1 MHQPSV
7 SHVLADTL
15 LVERTVLGQCGRL
28 FDSCRNGLLLQ
39 RLFEP
44 FAAIFRKGRHFVN
57 AMHKVRYRIRAI

>member
-15 LVERTVLGQCGRL
+15 LVERTVLGQYGRL

-44 FAAIFRKGRHFVN
+44 FAAIFRKGRHFV
-57 AMHKVRYRIRAI
+57 